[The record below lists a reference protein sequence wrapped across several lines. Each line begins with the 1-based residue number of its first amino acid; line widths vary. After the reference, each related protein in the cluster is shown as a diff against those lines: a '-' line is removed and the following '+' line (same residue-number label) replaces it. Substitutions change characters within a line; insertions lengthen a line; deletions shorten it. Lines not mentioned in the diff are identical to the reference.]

1 MGLTLATQ
9 TKLDVL
15 GRSCDVQSS
24 SRFIV
29 RRVEIERCV
38 LVESQTDATRISRP
52 HGCSPLSDSRPKS
65 NDLSD
70 GVCYPE
76 TNRPNAKIACAIKW
90 HCRATLFHSRQ
101 RGRVTIIATEIPAA
115 IRPYSMAL
123 APDAPLI
130 KREARLNM
138 GLTPS

>member
-1 MGLTLATQ
+1 MAARRFPIYTGL
-9 TKLDVL
+9 
-15 GRSCDVQSS
+15 
-24 SRFIV
+24 
-29 RRVEIERCV
+29 
-38 LVESQTDATRISRP
+38 
-52 HGCSPLSDSRPKS
+52 

-76 TNRPNAKIACAIKW
+76 TNRPNAKIARAIKLA
-90 HCRATLFHSRQ
+90 RAWLFHSCQ

-130 KREARLNM
+130 KREGSLNM
-138 GLTPS
+138 GLTST